1 MLPSGVSKAT
11 PTQLPLANS
20 VLPINITVPDFWPPW
35 DESTITGSP
44 TCTHEGM
51 GSSINLFKSA
61 RLPNEQILIS
71 SPSVR
76 SSNTNKDDKIKTTY
90 IHNKYMYTIRAYYL
104 QYCGSYAPQ
113 RRCHTPDARHRM
125 MDAGPSTPYYKLT
138 GELKICCFQVPNVQQ
153 NNRNTTK

>member
-1 MLPSGVSKAT
+1 MNSICTFYHSQWTEYLKWKISNPIILYIIIVLPSGVSKAT

-35 DESTITGSP
+35 DDRTITGSP

-51 GSSINLFKSA
+51 GSSISLFKSA

-76 SSNTNKDDKIKTTY
+76 SSNTNKDDIIKTPTY
-90 IHNKYMYTIRAYYL
+90 IHVTN
-104 QYCGSYAPQ
+104 
-113 RRCHTPDARHRM
+113 
-125 MDAGPSTPYYKLT
+125 
-138 GELKICCFQVPNVQQ
+138 ICIQ
-153 NNRNTTK
+153 